1 MYSKF
6 TASTTVL
13 PGKCV
18 LTAQGR
24 RDAGTLCF
32 LHVEPGHWLTR
43 VVSKTQNPKS

>member
-32 LHVEPGHWLTR
+32 LHVEPGHLADQ
-43 VVSKTQNPKS
+43 SCFQNTKP